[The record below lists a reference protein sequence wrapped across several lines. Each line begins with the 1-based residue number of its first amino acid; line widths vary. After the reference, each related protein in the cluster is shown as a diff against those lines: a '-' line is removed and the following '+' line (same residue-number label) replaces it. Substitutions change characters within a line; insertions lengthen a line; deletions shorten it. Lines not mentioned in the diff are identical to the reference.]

1 MKAIGKNKIKKIVDD
16 LQTIVADLEL
26 LIDSEETTL
35 SKMDSRQRNLNDRE
49 NTIRRDVQSLDIA
62 RIQITCS
69 VEDLCKIL
77 E

>member
-26 LIDSEETTL
+26 LIDSEETRL
-35 SKMDSRQRNLNDRE
+35 NKMDSRQRMLNDRE

-62 RIQITCS
+62 RIQINCS
-69 VEDLCKIL
+69 VEDLCRIL